1 MTDFLRA
8 FVNAAPVSVPPGAT
22 ALDAVRA
29 WKPDEADAVAA
40 GTRAITDS
48 RGLPMD
54 AATRLQA
61 GAILR
66 TVACRSAGAAAA
78 DPDPEPDPFG
88 DPA

>member
-1 MTDFLRA
+1 MTDSVRA
-8 FVNAAPVSVPPGAT
+8 FVNAAPVLVPPGAT

-29 WKPDEADAVAA
+29 WKPGEADAVSA
-40 GTRAITDS
+40 GARLITDS

-54 AATRLQA
+54 AATPLQA

-66 TVACRSAGAAAA
+66 TGPRRGAGTE
-78 DPDPEPDPFG
+78 DPEPIG